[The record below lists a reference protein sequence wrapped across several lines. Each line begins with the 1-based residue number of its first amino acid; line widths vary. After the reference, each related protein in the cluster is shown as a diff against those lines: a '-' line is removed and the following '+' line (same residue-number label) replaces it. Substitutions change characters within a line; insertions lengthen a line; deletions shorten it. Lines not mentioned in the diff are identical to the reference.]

1 MKIAGQTPLRRHA
14 AYIKMNLIIYNKP
27 LLAPM
32 AAAAEPMFSQ
42 CSGRTRRNFR
52 KLTYFPRCPQPAVR
66 AHLFSVP

>member
-42 CSGRTRRNFR
+42 CSANVQVERGVIFGN
-52 KLTYFPRCPQPAVR
+52 
-66 AHLFSVP
+66 